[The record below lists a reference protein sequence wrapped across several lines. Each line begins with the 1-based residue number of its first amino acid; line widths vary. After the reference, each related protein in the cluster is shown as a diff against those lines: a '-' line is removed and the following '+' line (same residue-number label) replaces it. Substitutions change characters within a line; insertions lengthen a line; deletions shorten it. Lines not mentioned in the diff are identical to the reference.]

1 MHTLKSIDHW
11 LRCPK
16 KLPYA
21 ETERGSVGRSIN
33 RNKWSYLML
42 VTLLGLFASL
52 ATTASSN
59 ETKGTVCL
67 GNNLALPSE
76 EHSDR
81 LYLRIDDSPRIY
93 FVRPYRGPRVV
104 ARNLDV
110 HKEHTVRVYFDHQ
123 QVQSWTLNFP
133 KLNTDSVLV
142 WRSSGAWRME
152 PNDTSS
158 CK

>member
-1 MHTLKSIDHW
+1 M
-11 LRCPK
+11 
-16 KLPYA
+16 
-21 ETERGSVGRSIN
+21 SV
-33 RNKWSYLML
+33 
-42 VTLLGLFASL
+42 VLLGLLASL
-52 ATTASSN
+52 ATTVSSN

-67 GNNLALPSE
+67 GKNLALPDE

-81 LYLRIDDSPRIY
+81 LYLRVDDSPRLY

-110 HKEHTVRVYFDHQ
+110 HKEHSVRVYFDHQ
-123 QVQSWTLNFP
+123 EVQSWKLNFTI
-133 KLNTDSVLV
+133 LNTDSVLV

-152 PNDTSS
+152 PNDASS